1 MPMPKP
7 HVCRGSA
14 ASAPVTCVLLLTVIV
29 LAACSGDATATPL
42 STTPLPTAEP
52 WRLPLGP
59 VTLENV
65 TGLGRLG
72 SSTVTRGTVYDLD
85 FSADGRYMLAVSA
98 DDTVRVWE
106 TASGRTVWA
115 LPQAN
120 TTRAFFVLDDSQVAL
135 VTRSGD
141 VQLYRTENQA
151 AVGDF
156 RGHSAT
162 IGPAAV
168 SSDGQLIALGAE
180 DGTVAVWNLQ
190 DNRRLYVLRAHN
202 APVQALAFSPDGT
215 LLATLSAE
223 MTVGLWDTV
232 SGARRATLTVPEQPS
247 VVAFSPDGTM
257 IAVGTMNAVHLWSA
271 ADGTSRRLIN
281 TPPSA
286 ATQQV
291 IFTNNGRL
299 LGSGPTQTISL
310 WEVESGR
317 LIASLPVQEALV
329 NWMALNPDG
338 DLLVTASFPG
348 QAYLW
353 NMDNLNQR
361 FELSTETDEVA
372 LAAWSPDGQVLVL
385 AGGDGTLYF
394 WGLPGE
400 VAPTP
405 TAG

>member
-1 MPMPKP
+1 VAVPILTPFVRRNVVP
-7 HVCRGSA
+7 I
-14 ASAPVTCVLLLTVIV
+14 TCLLLAVIV
-29 LAACSGDATATPL
+29 LAACSGSPEATSLPPAPLLTP
-42 STTPLPTAEP
+42 EP

-98 DDTVRVWE
+98 DDTVRMWE
-106 TASGRTVWA
+106 TTTGRAVWA

-120 TTRAFFVLDDSQVAL
+120 TARAFFVLDDSQVAL
-135 VTRSGD
+135 VTRNGE

-156 RGHSAT
+156 RGHSAA

-168 SSDGQLIALGAE
+168 SSDGRLMALGAE

-190 DNRRLYVLRAHN
+190 DNRRLYTLRAHG
-202 APVQALAFSPDGT
+202 APVQELVFSPDGA

-223 MTVGLWDTV
+223 MTVGLWDTA

-247 VVAFSPDGTM
+247 TVAFSPDGAM
-257 IAVGTMNAVHLWSA
+257 IAVGTRNAVHLWFT
-271 ADGTSRRLIN
+271 ADGASLRLIN
-281 TPPSA
+281 TPPGA
-286 ATQQV
+286 AIQQV
-291 IFTNNGRL
+291 IFTDDGQL

-310 WEVESGR
+310 WEIESGR
-317 LIASLPVQEALV
+317 RIASLPVQEALI
-329 NWMALNPDG
+329 NWMTLNPDG

-353 NMDNLNQR
+353 NMDNLDQR
-361 FELSTETDEVA
+361 FELSAEADEVA
-372 LAAWSPDGQVLVL
+372 LAAWSPDGRVLVL

-405 TAG
+405 TLG